1 MDESTI
7 TLMAVITE
15 FTEQN
20 GYLPGENLYDL
31 IENLVERGLLDD
43 SEYSNDQLAEALT
56 LLIKTDILNLNIE
69 KGQFL
74 HFHLVVR

>member
-15 FTEQN
+15 FTEKN